1 MITEIQITKQ
11 ALKEL
16 RRIPEYLQEKFRAW
30 MVAVNKTGIEE
41 TRKRPGW
48 HDEPLQGD
56 RKGQRSIR
64 LNKQWR
70 AIYIVKKNGQIE
82 FIEVQEVTPH
92 EY

>member
-1 MITEIQITKQ
+1 
-11 ALKEL
+11 L
-16 RRIPEYLQEKFRAW
+16 
-30 MVAVNKTGIEE
+30 VAVNKAGLEE

-48 HDEPLQGD
+48 HDEPLVGD

-70 AIYIVKKNGQIE
+70 AIYTIKCNGQIE
-82 FIEVQEVTPH
+82 FIEVKEGTPH